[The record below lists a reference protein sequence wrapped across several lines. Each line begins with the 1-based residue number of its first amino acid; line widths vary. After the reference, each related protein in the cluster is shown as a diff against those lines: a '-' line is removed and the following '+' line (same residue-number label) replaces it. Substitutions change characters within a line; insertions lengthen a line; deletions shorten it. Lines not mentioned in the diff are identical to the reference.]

1 MVSLSTEEQDL
12 ISQENDRRA
21 YADIRKS
28 GEVVRYGPNRI
39 SVNTVTGL
47 QKIHGP
53 KANTR
58 KSPEFYNV
66 FRHFFGSDSTLT
78 TIDAAAHGKKRRLI
92 SQALSGK
99 MVRAM
104 EAHILKH
111 VRTFCNCVGKSK
123 LERLAQN
130 ADPVHSEWNIA
141 VDVSTWTNR
150 LTFDIMGDMA
160 FGRTFGVLKDGS
172 NRYIPE
178 ILARGVHGLYLVG
191 HMPMLLKLKLDT
203 LMFRSLVEGTH
214 KYKEFSQKQFEER
227 MTQGTHC
234 QTRDILATLVEAKD
248 PDTGEALT
256 RSELISESSLL
267 IIAGA
272 DTIAMAL
279 AATFFYL
286 THYPA
291 TLANLSHEIRSA
303 FSSLE
308 DIRLGPA
315 LTSCR
320 YLTAVIDEAMRLS
333 PSIGG
338 LLPREVLPG
347 GLKIE
352 NCHFP
357 AGTVIGTAHYAI
369 HHNEAYYPN
378 PFIFK
383 PSRWID
389 DGDDDKGIS
398 KPASILSAKSA
409 FCPFSIGP
417 NRCVGKVMAY
427 AEMKLLLARVL
438 WVYDLRL
445 EQGSAL
451 GEGKLGMGRGRE
463 RKEEFQAWDWFTG
476 RTRGPSVEFRPRQE
490 QHTLGQSAL

>member
-178 ILARGVHGLYLVG
+178 ILARGVHGLYLVSYNPR
-191 HMPMLLKLKLDT
+191 HICDITDIRKLI
-203 LMFRSLVEGTH
+203 R
-214 KYKEFSQKQFEER
+214 
-227 MTQGTHC
+227 
-234 QTRDILATLVEAKD
+234 
-248 PDTGEALT
+248 
-256 RSELISESSLL
+256 SSL
-267 IIAGA
+267 
-272 DTIAMAL
+272 
-279 AATFFYL
+279 
-286 THYPA
+286 
-291 TLANLSHEIRSA
+291 IRSVTCRCC
-303 FSSLE
+303 SSL
-308 DIRLGPA
+308 
-315 LTSCR
+315 S
-320 YLTAVIDEAMRLS
+320 S
-333 PSIGG
+333 
-338 LLPREVLPG
+338 
-347 GLKIE
+347 
-352 NCHFP
+352 
-357 AGTVIGTAHYAI
+357 
-369 HHNEAYYPN
+369 
-378 PFIFK
+378 
-383 PSRWID
+383 
-389 DGDDDKGIS
+389 
-398 KPASILSAKSA
+398 
-409 FCPFSIGP
+409 
-417 NRCVGKVMAY
+417 
-427 AEMKLLLARVL
+427 
-438 WVYDLRL
+438 
-445 EQGSAL
+445 
-451 GEGKLGMGRGRE
+451 
-463 RKEEFQAWDWFTG
+463 
-476 RTRGPSVEFRPRQE
+476 TR
-490 QHTLGQSAL
+490 